1 MSNGSKSLP
10 SCNLAYMNK
19 TNLCTHMKIIHKR
32 ELNEVLEEQGME
44 YAYAKIPDGRTM
56 IVGIKGIEVKNVGPM
71 KAREPQ
77 VYKKLQVNRY
87 TTTKICN
94 HQNK

>member
-1 MSNGSKSLP
+1 
-10 SCNLAYMNK
+10 
-19 TNLCTHMKIIHKR
+19 MKIIHKR

-87 TTTKICN
+87 TSTKFVTSRTDE
-94 HQNK
+94 

>member
-1 MSNGSKSLP
+1 
-10 SCNLAYMNK
+10 
-19 TNLCTHMKIIHKR
+19 MKIIHKR

-44 YAYAKIPDGRTM
+44 YAYAKIPHGGGLRTM

-77 VYKKLQVNRY
+77 GYKKLTPTPEVLN
-87 TTTKICN
+87 
-94 HQNK
+94 

>member
-1 MSNGSKSLP
+1 
-10 SCNLAYMNK
+10 
-19 TNLCTHMKIIHKR
+19 MKIIHKR
-32 ELNEVLEEQGME
+32 ELNEVMQEQGME
-44 YAYAKIPDGRTM
+44 YAYAKITPGCKNGGGLSTK

-94 HQNK
+94 R